1 MEFTEWLLNEE
12 KKKKFVPEILTPAQK
27 ASRQRKKNNGVATL
41 AKNMSRLQKR
51 VSSDLSSSDEEIK
64 LTAAAVKTMLDTSER
79 VGNKASA
86 KSGHHGV
93 TGLKRNHI
101 KKGGG
106 SIKLKYTGKSGMKH
120 EKELKDKRVLKAME
134 AGTDNNLFKTQAGKE
149 VTNTMVNSYLKEFGI
164 TSKDIRGYN
173 ANKFMSQKLSGLG
186 GGDEKERKDK
196 FLRALEEI
204 AEKVGHTPS
213 MLRNS
218 YLNPSM
224 EDDYVK
230 RGVVKKRH

>member
-1 MEFTEWLLNEE
+1 MKFKEWLLVEE
-12 KKKKFVPEILTPAQK
+12 KKKFVPEVLTPAQK
-27 ASRQRKKNNGVATL
+27 ASRQRKKNHGVATL
-41 AKNMSRLQKR
+41 AKNMDRLKKR
-51 VSSDLSSSDEEIK
+51 LSADLSSDDEVTK

-106 SIKLKYTGKSGMKH
+106 AVKLKYTGKSGMKH

-134 AGTDNNLFKTQAGKE
+134 AGSDNNLFKTQDGKE
-149 VTNTMVNSYLKEFGI
+149 ITNVMVNSYLKEFGI
-164 TSKDIRGYN
+164 TSKDIRGHN
-173 ANKFMSQKLSGLG
+173 ANKFMVQKLSGLT
-186 GGDEKERKDK
+186 GGDEKERKAK
-196 FLRALEEI
+196 FLTALEEI

-213 MLRNS
+213 MLRKS
-218 YLNPSM
+218 YMHPAM
-224 EDDYVK
+224 EDDFIK
-230 RGVVKKRH
+230 RGVVKRK